1 MGLREQLDADLKEA
15 MRARDRT
22 RMDTVR
28 QIKSTVDTEESRKG
42 ADFDDQAIE
51 EVITRLARQ
60 HRESIE
66 VFRQQDRA
74 ELADKEEAELAL
86 LLAYLPEQLTA
97 DDIRAMAEEAAAA
110 VGASGPADKGKV
122 MGQLMPKVKGPR
134 RRQAR
139 QPDRHRPP
147 RLPVG
152 ATLAVA
158 RSPTSPRWAA
168 FVKTSPVLWGRSPER
183 ALAPQ
188 ARGRPEGAS
197 PTPSA
202 PVRYN

>member
-110 VGASGPADKGKV
+110 VGASGP
-122 MGQLMPKVKGPR
+122 
-134 RRQAR
+134 RRQR
-139 QPDRHRPP
+139 QGHGPAHAQGQRPAP
-147 RLPVG
+147 KASSSTRP
-152 ATLAVA
+152 
-158 RSPTSPRWAA
+158 SPTS
-168 FVKTSPVLWGRSPER
+168 SRS
-183 ALAPQ
+183 L
-188 ARGRPEGAS
+188 
-197 PTPSA
+197 
-202 PVRYN
+202 

>member
-74 ELADKEEAELAL
+74 ELAEKEEAELAL
-86 LLAYLPEQLTA
+86 LLAYLPEQLSA
-97 DDIRAMAEEAAAA
+97 EDIRAMAEEAAAA

-122 MGQLMPKVKGPR
+122 MGRLMPQVKGR
-134 RRQAR
+134 AEGKLVNQTVTE
-139 QPDRHRPP
+139 
-147 RLPVG
+147 L
-152 ATLAVA
+152 LA
-158 RSPTSPRWAA
+158 S
-168 FVKTSPVLWGRSPER
+168 L
-183 ALAPQ
+183 
-188 ARGRPEGAS
+188 
-197 PTPSA
+197 
-202 PVRYN
+202 